1 MFLCKWLSY
10 FLTVTKGTGF
20 DELQVV
26 LLGHQLPE
34 PGSRNLDT
42 WGTWQGDVLRRR
54 DDGRRTYWL
63 WDARFCRL
71 LFNYSYNGLRYWHG
85 RRFRQPKEL
94 PSKASYERGT
104 LAPWNPP
111 QKLVVRGVYR
121 HVRNP
126 MITGAHCILLGEAI
140 FFRSWWLLAWFGFGL
155 ILNLIYIP
163 LVEERGLAKRL
174 GDDYHLYKRNGS
186 RSRILRKLVLRLVG
200 RLVMNQSWRGC
211 SRRMKYAN

>member
-1 MFLCKWLSY
+1 MRLLEQGCDRRVSILLRNNLAIWLSHLHPGLARIFTMFLCKWLSY

-26 LLGHQLPE
+26 LLGHQSPE

-111 QKLVVRGVYR
+111 QKLECVVS
-121 HVRNP
+121 
-126 MITGAHCILLGEAI
+126 TGTSE
-140 FFRSWWLLAWFGFGL
+140 
-155 ILNLIYIP
+155 IP
-163 LVEERGLAKRL
+163 
-174 GDDYHLYKRNGS
+174 
-186 RSRILRKLVLRLVG
+186 
-200 RLVMNQSWRGC
+200 
-211 SRRMKYAN
+211 